1 MNSEAAAPNAA
12 RPTISKPANDAP
24 AADAGSIFADA
35 DAGGGGGGVCAAAD
49 ALAQDDESGAP
60 KPGACIMHVCRQGA
74 FRGTPFEETCGC
86 K

>member
-35 DAGGGGGGVCAAAD
+35 DAGGGGGG
-49 ALAQDDESGAP
+49 ALQATRAHAEGARRNP
-60 KPGACIMHVCRQGA
+60 AYLTACMCTVSSSCVQRHSSTSYLKRV
-74 FRGTPFEETCGC
+74 
-86 K
+86 

>member
-35 DAGGGGGGVCAAAD
+35 DAGGGGVRRSD
-49 ALAQDDESGAP
+49 ALAQDDESARRTRR
-60 KPGACIMHVCRQGA
+60 C
-74 FRGTPFEETCGC
+74 TCMC
-86 K
+86 VVNVRSEAVL